1 MKTLYQKTLDFFS
14 KYLKV
19 IKILFIFS
27 VLIFSIREFAKIISE
42 VNGHEVKASFESQ
55 SPTALIIMLILGLL
69 AVLPMLIYDFTIVKF
84 LPGKFKSTYIFKT
97 GWITNAFT
105 NILGM
110 GGLIGASLR
119 ANFYSE
125 NAKPKEILYAISKI
139 ALFLLA
145 GLSTFCW
152 VSLIMIFGFDID
164 GVLVNYWPFLIAGAL
179 YFPIIFVITRVNN
192 SEFFKDLTLNRELTL
207 IVGSCLEWGSCAA
220 LFLIIGTLMHVDV
233 NLVAVFPLFII
244 ANVMG
249 VIGMTPGGLGGFDL
263 TITTGLLMLG
273 VDKPETLVWLAFY
286 RIFYYVIPFV
296 IALVLF
302 IHDYGKRIND
312 FLDDIPK
319 TLFQRTA
326 QVLVSAFLYF
336 SGIAL
341 LLSITLPNVVL
352 VNSFYLSIEPYTF
365 YFLNQLTTIIVA
377 FILIGLARGYS
388 SRVNRAFWPTVVIL
402 AIAIGNTLWKENFP
416 INMSILAVIIVL
428 LLWVS
433 KGALYRNRLSYSWG
447 QRIMDTIIF
456 AFTFIAYTFL
466 GIYNHFH
473 HHFHHGFFKSFFHQ
487 PNAYLFPSQQVWFA
501 GFLGLL
507 AASLILVI
515 IYRYFSSKATKWLD
529 QPFDAQRVR
538 KVIDEFGGNEVSHLA
553 FVRDKQIYF
562 YTEDDEDQVFFMF
575 KRKANKLVIM
585 GEPVGN
591 AAKFSAAIDQF
602 MIDADQIGLS
612 LVFYEV
618 GEKFTMILHEKGF
631 DFTKAGEEGMVELSK
646 FTLVG
651 KKHRGERALMHKFER
666 DGYEF
671 SIVNP
676 PFDDQFMNELKSV
689 SDQWLDGNP
698 EKGFSL
704 GYFDPYYLNQAP
716 IAIMKDKD
724 GAVVAFA
731 NIMPT
736 GEHDITS
743 IDLMRSSAD
752 APSGIMDGI
761 FINLFQYSLEQ
772 KYQYFNLGM
781 APLSNVGRS
790 KFSFI
795 DEKIANL
802 VYKYG
807 QAFYSFQ
814 GLRSYKEKY
823 VNLWVPRYIVY
834 RRKSSLIF
842 TMLQILLIVNER
854 IGDRPRGP
862 FRFITQLFHK

>member
-1 MKTLYQKTLDFFS
+1 MKALYQKTLDFFS
-14 KYLKV
+14 KYLK
-19 IKILFIFS
+19 IIRILFIFS

-42 VNGHEVKASFESQ
+42 VNGHEVKTSFESQ
-55 SPTALIIMLILGLL
+55 SPTTLLIMLVLGLV
-69 AVLPMLIYDFTIVKF
+69 AVLPMLVYDFTIVKF
-84 LPGKFKSTYIFKT
+84 LPGKFKPTYIVKT
-97 GWITNAFT
+97 GWITNSFT
-105 NILGM
+105 NILGL

-125 NAKPKEILYAISKI
+125 NAKPKEIVYAISKI

-192 SEFFKDLTLNRELTL
+192 SDFFKDLTLNRELTL

-220 LFLIIGTLMHVDV
+220 LFLIIGALMHVNV
-233 NLVAVFPLFII
+233 SLAAVFPLFII

-249 VIGMTPGGLGGFDL
+249 VIGMTPGGLGGFDI

-273 VDKPETLVWLAFY
+273 VDKPEALVWLAFY
-286 RIFYYVIPFV
+286 RIFYYVVPFV

-319 TLFQRTA
+319 TVLQRTA
-326 QVLVSAFLYF
+326 QVLVSIFLYF

-341 LLSITLPNVVL
+341 LVSIALPNVVL
-352 VNSFYLSIEPYTF
+352 VNSVYLSIEPYTF
-365 YFLNQLTTIIVA
+365 YFLNQLTTIIVS

-388 SRVNRAFWPTVVIL
+388 SRINRAFWPTVIVL
-402 AIAIGNTLWKENFP
+402 ALAAGNTLWKENFP
-416 INMSILAVIIVL
+416 INMSIVVVVLAL
-428 LLWVS
+428 LLWAS
-433 KGALYRNRLSYSWG
+433 RGALYRKRLSYSWG
-447 QRIMDTIIF
+447 QRIMDISI
-456 AFTFIAYTFL
+456 FTFTFAAYTFL
-466 GIYNHFH
+466 GIYSRFRH
-473 HHFHHGFFKSFFHQ
+473 HIHHGFFHGLFHQ

-515 IYRYFSSKATKWLD
+515 IYRYFSSKETKWLD
-529 QPFDAQRVR
+529 QPFNANRVR
-538 KVIDEFGGNEVSHLA
+538 HVIEEFGGNEVSHLA
-553 FVRDKQIYF
+553 FVRDKEIYF
-562 YTEDDEDQVFFMF
+562 YSEDDEDQVFFMF

-591 AAKFSAAIDQF
+591 PDKFSAAIDQF
-602 MIDADQIGLS
+602 MVDADQIGLS

-618 GEKFTMILHEKGF
+618 GENFTMILHEKGF

-651 KKHRGERALMHKFER
+651 KKHRGERALMNKFER

-676 PFDDQFMNELKSV
+676 PFSDQFMNELKSV
-689 SDQWLDGNP
+689 SDQWLDGNS

-704 GYFDPYYLNQAP
+704 GYFDSYYLNQAP

-724 GAVVAFA
+724 GVVVAFA

-761 FINLFQYSLEQ
+761 FIHLFQYSLDQE
-772 KYQYFNLGM
+772 YQYFNLGM

-790 KFSFI
+790 RFSFI

-823 VNLWVPRYIVY
+823 VNRWVPRYIVY

-854 IGDRPRGP
+854 INDKPKGP
-862 FRFITQLFHK
+862 FRFVTQLFHK